1 MIFLI
6 AESDFRSG
14 ENMKYGYARVST
26 KEQNVDRQ
34 ITAFLGEGI
43 DSRNIYT
50 DKATGSNFN
59 RKRYRTLLKKLKKRD
74 VLYIKSIDRL
84 GRNYEEIIKEW
95 NYITKITKVE
105 IVVLDF
111 PLLDTREKVSGVT
124 GKFLTDIILQ
134 ILSYVAQ
141 IERENI
147 LERQKEGILEAKK
160 RGVVFGRPKKRVPDE
175 FQEVEML
182 WKKGKLSLRKG
193 AAILGVSHSTF
204 AKWIKKTE
212 KID

>member
-1 MIFLI
+1 
-6 AESDFRSG
+6 
-14 ENMKYGYARVST
+14 MKYGYARVST

-43 DSRNIYT
+43 DSRNIYR
-50 DKATGSNFN
+50 DKVTGSNFN
-59 RKRYRTLLKKLKKRD
+59 RKRYRTLLKKLKKGD